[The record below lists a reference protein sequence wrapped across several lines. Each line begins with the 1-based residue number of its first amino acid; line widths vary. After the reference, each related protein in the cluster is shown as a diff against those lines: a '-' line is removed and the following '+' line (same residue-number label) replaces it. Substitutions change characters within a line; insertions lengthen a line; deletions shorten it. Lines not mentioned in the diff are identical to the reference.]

1 MQIRSAVK
9 RNDRILRRSIKS
21 MWTVHVAPSSSSSL
35 RWDKNRRDLKYR
47 FLQTGILSL
56 LSIVFTA
63 CSIPITLT
71 PSPEVKH
78 LDDPTGL
85 PQSSVATQPANQPLP
100 SETAHVLSTAEPSPT
115 PTKTEIPFSSGPIV
129 IGYSVVGRPLEVYQF
144 GSGPI
149 RRMIVAGIHGG
160 YEWNTITLADQLI
173 TILPGRPDL
182 VPQEV
187 TLYILRSLNPDG
199 EHRAHGIY
207 GRANENGVDLNRNW
221 PAYWEADWPRTG
233 CWNYLPITAGPSPAS
248 EPETQAL
255 MQFLL
260 GQHVDALINYHS
272 AAMGIF
278 PGGQPP
284 DPASLSLAEA
294 IAAASDYLYP
304 PVDSGCQY
312 TGQLIDWAS
321 LNGIAAIDIEL
332 STHTSTDLRQ
342 NLRILT
348 TFLTWR
354 R

>member
-1 MQIRSAVK
+1 M
-9 RNDRILRRSIKS
+9 
-21 MWTVHVAPSSSSSL
+21 
-35 RWDKNRRDLKYR
+35 
-47 FLQTGILSL
+47 
-56 LSIVFTA
+56 
-63 CSIPITLT
+63 
-71 PSPEVKH
+71 
-78 LDDPTGL
+78 
-85 PQSSVATQPANQPLP
+85 
-100 SETAHVLSTAEPSPT
+100 
-115 PTKTEIPFSSGPIV
+115 GPIV
-129 IGYSVVGRPLEVYQF
+129 IGHSVDGRPLEVYQF

-149 RRMIVAGIHGG
+149 KRMIVAGIHGG

-182 VPQEV
+182 IPQDV
-187 TLYILRSLNPDG
+187 TLFILRSLNPDG
-199 EHRAHGIY
+199 DHRAHGIY

-221 PAYWEADWPRTG
+221 PAYWQADWPQTG
-233 CWNYLPITAGPSPAS
+233 CWNLLPLTAGSSPAS

-272 AAMGIF
+272 AALGIF
-278 PGGQPP
+278 SGGQPP

-294 IAAASDYLYP
+294 IAEVSDYPYP
-304 PVDSGCQY
+304 PVDTGCQY

-321 LNGIAAIDIEL
+321 MNGIAAIDIEL

-348 TFLTWR
+348 TFLNWR

>member
-1 MQIRSAVK
+1 LQ
-9 RNDRILRRSIKS
+9 
-21 MWTVHVAPSSSSSL
+21 
-35 RWDKNRRDLKYR
+35 WDQSHRYLK
-47 FLQTGILSL
+47 FLFFQLGIFSL
-56 LSIVFTA
+56 LSIAIAA
-63 CSIPITLT
+63 CSIPISLT
-71 PSPEVKH
+71 PSPEVKQQEEPAGVSQSFVAAQ
-78 LDDPTGL
+78 PT
-85 PQSSVATQPANQPLP
+85 NRPLP
-100 SETAHVLSTAEPSPT
+100 SETPYVITITEPNPT
-115 PTKTEIPFSSGPIV
+115 PTKTKIPFSSGPIV
-129 IGYSVVGRPLEVYQF
+129 IGYSVTGRPLEVYQF

-149 RRMIVAGIHGG
+149 KRMIIAGIHGG
-160 YEWNTITLADQLI
+160 YEWNTIALADQLI

-182 VPQEV
+182 VPQDV
-187 TLYILRSLNPDG
+187 TLFILRSLNPDG
-199 EHRAHGIY
+199 DHRAHGIY

-221 PAYWEADWPRTG
+221 PAYWEADWPRAG

-255 MQFLL
+255 MLFLL

-284 DPASLSLAEA
+284 DPASLNLAEA
-294 IAAASDYLYP
+294 IAAVSNYPYP
-304 PVDSGCQY
+304 PVDAGCQY

-332 STHTSTDLRQ
+332 CTHTSTDLRQ

-348 TFLTWR
+348 AFLNWR